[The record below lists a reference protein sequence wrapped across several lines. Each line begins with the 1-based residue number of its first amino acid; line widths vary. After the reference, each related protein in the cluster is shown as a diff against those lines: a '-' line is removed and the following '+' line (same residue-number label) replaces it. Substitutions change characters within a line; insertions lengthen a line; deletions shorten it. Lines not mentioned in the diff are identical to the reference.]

1 MDTQDC
7 EFAALSATFMPSLLV
22 STVLVIIGSFF
33 DRRRLPTAHRAQGGK
48 TEWFSYTWVVMI
60 QPDLL
65 YGLRVSKNHS
75 VYELFATSADDP
87 LTVFGPWQFDSA
99 EDMALILYLLD
110 LSAVDYIG
118 VDQWISRASSVEVG
132 HSIKGSMLLEV
143 LGAAPQILS

>member
-1 MDTQDC
+1 
-7 EFAALSATFMPSLLV
+7 
-22 STVLVIIGSFF
+22 
-33 DRRRLPTAHRAQGGK
+33 
-48 TEWFSYTWVVMI
+48 MI

-99 EDMALILYLLD
+99 EDMASILSRLD

-118 VDQWISRASSVEVG
+118 VKKWLSRASSVEVG
-132 HSIKGSMLLEV
+132 HPIKGSMLLEV
-143 LGAAPQILS
+143 LGAAPIVERRA